1 MLPFVITKYLIV
13 LTIITILIIAE
24 TDAQVGVQTR
34 LSFNNNLAGANSLNR
49 NANAI
54 QRFNVELR
62 DEREDQTT
70 TRAPQTTSNPL
81 LQLLQLYFRNL
92 SQRPIPSAGFPSLPQ
107 YPSYSGYGAY
117 GGYRPY
123 SYYYY
128 CYE

>member
-54 QRFNVELR
+54 QRFSVELR

-92 SQRPIPSAGFPSLPQ
+92 SQRPT
-107 YPSYSGYGAY
+107 
-117 GGYRPY
+117 
-123 SYYYY
+123 
-128 CYE
+128 

>member
-1 MLPFVITKYLIV
+1 
-13 LTIITILIIAE
+13 
-24 TDAQVGVQTR
+24 
-34 LSFNNNLAGANSLNR
+34 SLNR

-54 QRFNVELR
+54 QRFSVELR

-128 CYE
+128 YYYYG

>member
-1 MLPFVITKYLIV
+1 
-13 LTIITILIIAE
+13 
-24 TDAQVGVQTR
+24 
-34 LSFNNNLAGANSLNR
+34 SLNR

-54 QRFNVELR
+54 QRFSVELR

-107 YPSYSGYGAY
+107 YPSTVDTEPMVVIGPIPITIIIIIMDNCFTFSKIYAFVSVC
-117 GGYRPY
+117 RL
-123 SYYYY
+123 
-128 CYE
+128 